1 MRSMLMVAAFSL
13 YLKNQFPSGPDEHV
27 REFSAR
33 VRFILTFLLC
43 MILSARKLYVRLYLA
58 S

>member
-1 MRSMLMVAAFSL
+1 MLMVAAFSL

-33 VRFILTFLLC
+33 MRFVLTFLLC
-43 MILSARKLYVRLYLA
+43 IGLSVRKLFVRFYL
-58 S
+58 SS